1 MKNEITGDGMKKEI
15 VTTEAKAT
23 VQSLTIIC
31 LISRFGLCACKSSEC
46 AEPCTQP
53 HFQKGNNQ
61 GLTLYIAVPIEFE
74 DEGPWGTA
82 KADKGWY
89 SWLEKLG
96 AEGTVGSSGPGRLRS
111 CRPPP
116 ISS

>member
-1 MKNEITGDGMKKEI
+1 M
-15 VTTEAKAT
+15 
-23 VQSLTIIC
+23 C
-31 LISRFGLCACKSSEC
+31 L
-46 AEPCTQP
+46 PCTQP

-61 GLTLYIAVPIEFE
+61 GLTLYIAVPIEFA

-96 AEGTVGSSGPGRLRS
+96 VPSAAQAQAVSVRVDLRQYLLDLLL
-111 CRPPP
+111 
-116 ISS
+116 